1 MFITRTYS
9 SYIIIPVFIL
19 ALFKSGNL
27 WASLPPT
34 SLTVCHEYSCKTKT
48 EVVLSERNWREI
60 TVPLSIPSASATVER
75 KKIAIVI
82 AAIESYVGP
91 LTGTADDQPGNQ
103 ADTPDGQMDCIDE
116 SKNTASYLAFLHT
129 RGLLQWH
136 RVSERAYRA
145 PWIFDQHWTATMTD
159 KNTGQQYAID
169 SWHLA
174 NGKRPYIQTIEAWR
188 KKAPL
193 PVLEST
199 DKVLD
204 DSKAEH
210 LRYQISSAI

>member
-1 MFITRTYS
+1 MFITWKYS
-9 SYIIIPVFIL
+9 PYIFIPAFIFVL
-19 ALFKSGNL
+19 LKPGYL
-27 WASLPPT
+27 WASPPPS
-34 SLTVCHEYSCKTKT
+34 SLVVCHEYSCKTKT
-48 EVVLSERNWREI
+48 EVVLSERNWHKI
-60 TVPLSIPSASATVER
+60 TVPLSTPSTSAKTER

-82 AAIESYVGP
+82 ATIESYIGP

-116 SKNTASYLAFLHT
+116 SRNTTSYLTFLQN

-159 KNTGQQYAID
+159 TSTGKQYAID
-169 SWHLA
+169 SWHQA
-174 NGKRPYIQTIEAWR
+174 NGKRPYIQTIEAWL

-193 PVLEST
+193 PAFESI
-199 DKVLD
+199 DQIIND
-204 DSKAEH
+204 NKAARLSH
-210 LRYQISSAI
+210 QISSAI

>member
-1 MFITRTYS
+1 MFITRTHS
-9 SYIIIPVFIL
+9 SHITIPVFIL
-19 ALFKSGNL
+19 ALFKSGGL

-34 SLTVCHEYSCKTKT
+34 SLTVCHEYSCKMET

-60 TVPLSIPSASATVER
+60 TAALSIPSASAMVER

-91 LTGTADDQPGNQ
+91 LTGTADDQPGNR

-116 SKNTASYLAFLHT
+116 SKNTTRYLTFLHT

-174 NGKRPYIQTIEAWR
+174 NGKRPYIQTIEAWL

-193 PVLEST
+193 PAFESI
-199 DKVLD
+199 DQIIND
-204 DSKAEH
+204 NKAARLSH
-210 LRYQISSAI
+210 QISSAI